1 MVLMLPRDF
10 DDEQYYVSSGFRVL
24 WPETDREIEALDKA
38 LTEVYRIRLE
48 EMARATKH

>member
-1 MVLMLPRDF
+1 MQVYTGF
-10 DDEQYYVSSGFRVL
+10 EDEQHYVSCGFSVL
-24 WPETDREIEALDKA
+24 WPESDREIEALDKA